1 MIKSAINLIFISK
14 ALLKHGLWGKNRLIP
29 LLRFIRLQL
38 IFALGEKKICL
49 EWFKGIYLNI
59 EKGDTGLTGNYYLG
73 LHEFTDMGFL
83 IHSLKEKDTFL
94 DVGSNLGS
102 YSLLASGLCK
112 CSSIAYEPVPLTFFK
127 LINNINIQN
136 FRERI
141 IAKKIALT
149 SIEFPDDKV
158 LFSTDKRTR
167 NSVVNEQ
174 YQGDKELVKVSNLD
188 KETENISPNLLK
200 IDVEGFENVVL
211 RGAENLLNRS
221 SLFAIIIEGQTAG
234 VNNLIRSKGF
244 TDYNYSPLD
253 RKLIPHQKVE
263 NNRIWIRDSKLK
275 AVKKRIQNAPLRRI
289 YGQTI

>member
-1 MIKSAINLIFISK
+1 MMKFAINLIFTLK
-14 ALLKHGLWGKNRLIP
+14 AFLNHGLWKKNRLIP

-38 IFALGEKKICL
+38 IFAIGEKKICL
-49 EWFKGIYLNI
+49 EWFKGIYLYI
-59 EKGDTGLTGNYYLG
+59 EKGDTGLTGNYYYG
-73 LHEFTDMGFL
+73 LHEFYDMGFL

-112 CSSIAYEPVPLTFFK
+112 CSSIAYEPVPITFSK
-127 LINNINIQN
+127 LLKNINIQN

-149 SIEFPDDKV
+149 SIEFSEDKV
-158 LFSTDKRTR
+158 LFSTDKGCC
-167 NSVVNEQ
+167 NSVVDEQ
-174 YQGDKELVKVSNLD
+174 YKGDKELVMVSNLD

-200 IDVEGFENVVL
+200 IDVEGFENMIL
-211 RGAENLLNRS
+211 RGAENFLNRS
-221 SLFAIIIEGQTAG
+221 SLFAIIIEGQTDE

-263 NNRIWIRDSKLK
+263 SNRIWIRDSRLK
-275 AVKKRIQNAPLRRI
+275 DVKKRIQNAPLRRI
-289 YGQTI
+289 YGQKI

>member
-1 MIKSAINLIFISK
+1 MIKLAINLFFISK
-14 ALLKHGLWGKNRLIP
+14 ELLRHGLWKKNRLIP

-73 LHEFTDMGFL
+73 LHEFYDMGFL

-112 CSSIAYEPVPLTFFK
+112 CSSIAYEPVPNTFSK
-127 LINNINIQN
+127 LIKNINIQD

-149 SIEFPDDKV
+149 SIDFHDDKV
-158 LFSTDKRTR
+158 LFSTD
-167 NSVVNEQ
+167 
-174 YQGDKELVKVSNLD
+174 
-188 KETENISPNLLK
+188 
-200 IDVEGFENVVL
+200 
-211 RGAENLLNRS
+211 RGCTN
-221 SLFAIIIEGQTAG
+221 
-234 VNNLIRSKGF
+234 
-244 TDYNYSPLD
+244 
-253 RKLIPHQKVE
+253 
-263 NNRIWIRDSKLK
+263 
-275 AVKKRIQNAPLRRI
+275 
-289 YGQTI
+289 

>member
-1 MIKSAINLIFISK
+1 MMKFAINLISILNV
-14 ALLKHGLWGKNRLIP
+14 LLNHGLWKKNKLIP
-29 LLRFIRLQL
+29 LLRFVRLQL

-49 EWFKGIYLNI
+49 EWFKGIYLSI
-59 EKGDTGLTGNYYLG
+59 EKGDRGLTGNYYLG
-73 LHEFTDMGFL
+73 LWEFYDMGFL

-112 CSSIAYEPVPLTFFK
+112 CSSIAYEPVPITFSK
-127 LINNINIQN
+127 LIKNINIQD
-136 FRERI
+136 FKERI

-149 SIEFPDDKV
+149 SIEFSDDKV
-158 LFSTDKRTR
+158 LFSTDQGCCNLMVDEK
-167 NSVVNEQ
+167 
-174 YQGDKELVKVSNLD
+174 YKGDKELVMVSNLD

-200 IDVEGFENVVL
+200 IDVEGFENMVL
-211 RGAENLLNRS
+211 RGAENFLNRS
-221 SLFAIIIEGQTAG
+221 SLFAIIIEGQTDE

-263 NNRIWIRDSKLK
+263 SNRIWIRDSRLK
-275 AVKKRIQNAPLRRI
+275 DVKKRIQNAPLRRI
-289 YGQTI
+289 YGQKI

>member
-1 MIKSAINLIFISK
+1 MKFAINLISIFNG
-14 ALLKHGLWGKNRLIP
+14 LLNHGLWEKKKLIP
-29 LLRFIRLQL
+29 ILRFVRLQL
-38 IFALGEKKICL
+38 IFALGKKKICL

-73 LHEFTDMGFL
+73 LHEFYDMGFL

-112 CSSIAYEPVPLTFFK
+112 CSSIAYEPVPITFSK
-127 LINNINIQN
+127 LIQNINIQN

-149 SIEFPDDKV
+149 SIEFSDNKV
-158 LFSTDKRTR
+158 LFSTDRGSC
-167 NSVVNEQ
+167 NSIVDEQ
-174 YQGDKELVKVSNLD
+174 YQGDKELVIVSNLD

-200 IDVEGFENVVL
+200 IDVEGFENMVL
-211 RGAENLLNRS
+211 RGAENVLNKS
-221 SLFAIIIEGQTAG
+221 SLFAIIIEGQTDE
-234 VNNLIRSKGF
+234 VNNLISSKGF

-253 RKLIPHQKVE
+253 RTLIPHQKVE
-263 NNRIWIRDSKLK
+263 SNRIWIRNSRLK
-275 AVKKRIQNAPLRRI
+275 DVKKRIKNAPLRRI
-289 YGQTI
+289 YGQKI

>member
-1 MIKSAINLIFISK
+1 MIKLAINLFFISK
-14 ALLKHGLWGKNRLIP
+14 ALLRHGLWKKNRLIP

-73 LHEFTDMGFL
+73 LHEFYDMGFL

-112 CSSIAYEPVPLTFFK
+112 CSSIAYEPVPITFSKLTQ
-127 LINNINIQN
+127 NINIQN

-141 IAKKIALT
+141 IAKNIALT

-158 LFSTDKRTR
+158 LFSTDQGCC
-167 NSVVNEQ
+167 NSVVDEQ
-174 YQGDKELVKVSNLD
+174 YQGDKELVMVSNLD

-200 IDVEGFENVVL
+200 IDVEGFENMVL
-211 RGAENLLNRS
+211 RGAENFLNRS
-221 SLFAIIIEGQTAG
+221 SLFAIIIEGQTDE

-263 NNRIWIRDSKLK
+263 SNRIWIKDSRLK
-275 AVKKRIQNAPLRRI
+275 DVKKRIQNAPLRRI
-289 YGQTI
+289 YGQKI

>member
-1 MIKSAINLIFISK
+1 MIKSAINLIYISK
-14 ALLKHGLWGKNRLIP
+14 ALLRHELWKKNRLIP

-73 LHEFTDMGFL
+73 LDEFYDMGFL

-112 CSSIAYEPVPLTFFK
+112 CSSIAYEPVPITFSK
-127 LINNINIQN
+127 LIKNINIQN

-149 SIEFPDDKV
+149 SIAFPDDNV
-158 LFSTDKRTR
+158 LFSTDRGCC
-167 NSVVNEQ
+167 NSVVDEQ
-174 YQGDKELVKVSNLD
+174 YQGDKELVMVSNLD

-200 IDVEGFENVVL
+200 IDVEGFENMVL
-211 RGAENLLNRS
+211 RGAENFLNRS
-221 SLFAIIIEGQTAG
+221 SLFAIIIEGQTDE

-263 NNRIWIRDSKLK
+263 RNRIWIRDSKLK
-275 AVKKRIQNAPLRRI
+275 DVKKRIQNAPLRRI
-289 YGQTI
+289 YGQKI

>member
-1 MIKSAINLIFISK
+1 MKLAINLIFIFK
-14 ALLKHGLWGKNRLIP
+14 ALLNHGLWKKKRLIP

-49 EWFKGIYLNI
+49 EWFERIYLSI
-59 EKGDTGLTGNYYLG
+59 EKGDTGLTGNYYFG
-73 LHEFTDMGFL
+73 LHEFYDMGFL

-112 CSSIAYEPVPLTFFK
+112 CSSIAYEPVPNTFSK
-127 LINNINIQN
+127 LIKNINIQE

-149 SIEFPDDKV
+149 SIEFSDDEV
-158 LFSTDKRTR
+158 LFSTDQGCC
-167 NSVVNEQ
+167 NSVVDEK
-174 YQGDKELVKVSNLD
+174 YQGDKELVTVSNLD
-188 KETENISPNLLK
+188 KETENIALNLLK
-200 IDVEGFENVVL
+200 IDVEGFENMVL
-211 RGAENLLNRS
+211 RGAENLLNKS
-221 SLFAIIIEGQTAG
+221 SLFAIIIEGQTEE

-263 NNRIWIRDSKLK
+263 SNRIWIRDSRLK
-275 AVKKRIQNAPLRRI
+275 DVTKRIQNAPLRRI
-289 YGQTI
+289 YGQKI

>member
-1 MIKSAINLIFISK
+1 MIKSAINLIYISK
-14 ALLKHGLWGKNRLIP
+14 ALLRHELWKKNRLIP

-73 LHEFTDMGFL
+73 LDEFYDMGFL

-112 CSSIAYEPVPLTFFK
+112 CSSIAYEPVPITFSK
-127 LINNINIQN
+127 LIKNINIQN

-149 SIEFPDDKV
+149 SIEFPDDNV
-158 LFSTDKRTR
+158 LFSTDRGCC
-167 NSVVNEQ
+167 NSVVDEQ
-174 YQGDKELVKVSNLD
+174 YQGDKELVMVSNLD

-200 IDVEGFENVVL
+200 IDVEGFENMVL
-211 RGAENLLNRS
+211 RGAENFLNRS
-221 SLFAIIIEGQTAG
+221 SLFAIIIEGQTDE

-263 NNRIWIRDSKLK
+263 SNRIWIRDSRLK
-275 AVKKRIQNAPLRRI
+275 DVTKRIQNAPLRRI
-289 YGQTI
+289 YGQKI